1 MEYFKELLSRMGKS
15 LSQLIRAK
23 IIATALSFF
32 VLLVGFF
39 LLDVEYWIPIAIG
52 IAIVDLLP
60 FVGGGIIL
68 IPWACI
74 AILQS
79 KPQMAIGLII
89 IFIITFLIHQ
99 IVEPLIIGKEV
110 GIKPLYSFGIMVGSM
125 ILFGPWGALVGSLLT
140 VLLSAYQSMKDYS
153 ENQ

>member
-110 GIKPLYSFGIMVGSM
+110 GIKPLYSFGVMVGSM
-125 ILFGPWGALVGSLLT
+125 ILFRPWGALVGSLLT

>member
-110 GIKPLYSFGIMVGSM
+110 GIKPLYSFGVMVGSM

>member
-60 FVGGGIIL
+60 FVGGAIIL

-110 GIKPLYSFGIMVGSM
+110 GIKPLYSFGVMVGSM